1 MDSFLDR
8 FEEHPLEAIAY
19 ADDGALI
26 IVAPNLETARTAMQN
41 ALDIAQTWATKMGLE
56 FAIAKTKAMVF
67 SRRRSPATL
76 SQPLL
81 IRSGS
86 SEGL

>member
-1 MDSFLDR
+1 MDSFLDI
-8 FEEHPLEAIAY
+8 FEEHPVEAIAY

-26 IVAPNLETARTAMQN
+26 IVAANLETARIEMQN
-41 ALDIAQTWATKMGLE
+41 ELDIAQTWATEMGLE

-67 SRRRSPATL
+67 SRHRSPPTL

-81 IRSGS
+81 MNDS
-86 SEGL
+86 